1 MSKITFDLKSKDI
14 WDNLSNGLH
23 TVSVVAQATGYEDSD
38 KAFYN
43 FVKEPNT
50 PMINIQLYQ
59 CTAERN
65 RVNKT
70 DYMKLVGSLFG
81 TLRDEASITSPDIL
95 AEGKTLPTFNY
106 VYIREFNRYYYVTEL
121 TSVRNGLWDISLD
134 VDVLMTYN
142 TAIRGCTAYVDRN
155 ENSYNKKVIDTK
167 VPLQQGEIV
176 DEVFI
181 SNQLFDGRPTQI
193 GSHTDGRFGFIIQG
207 VNVGTGDL
215 VDKNG
220 KIIDRRSN

>member
-1 MSKITFDLKSKDI
+1 MAKITFDLKTKNM
-14 WDNLSNGLH
+14 WDNLSDGLH
-23 TVSVVAQATGYEDSD
+23 TISVVAQATGYEDSD
-38 KAFYN
+38 KASYN
-43 FVKEPNT
+43 FVKEPSAA
-50 PMINIQLYQ
+50 MINIQLFQ

-81 TLRDEASITSPDIL
+81 TLREEASITSPDIL
-95 AEGKTLPTFNY
+95 VEGKTLPIFNY

-121 TSVRNGLWDISLD
+121 SSVRANLWDIALD

-155 ENSYNKKVIDTK
+155 ENNYNKKIIDTK
-167 VPLQQGEIV
+167 APLQQGEIA

-181 SNQLFDGRPTQI
+181 ENGLFGTHI
-193 GSHTDGRFGFIIQG
+193 GGAGQHTDGMGGFIIQG
-207 VNVGTGDL
+207 ISLNTGRK

-220 KIIDRRSN
+220 KILEDRGN

>member
-1 MSKITFDLKSKDI
+1 MAKITFDLTTDNI
-14 WDNLSNGLH
+14 WEDLSNGLH
-23 TVSVVAQATGYEDSD
+23 TVSVVAKAIGYEDSD
-38 KAFYN
+38 KASYN
-43 FVKEPNT
+43 FVKDPDT

-70 DYMKLVGSLFG
+70 DYMKLVGSIFG
-81 TLRDEASITSPDIL
+81 VLRDEASITSPDIL
-95 AEGKTLPTFNY
+95 VEGKTLPTFNY

-121 TSVRNGLWDISLD
+121 TSVRSNLWDIALD

-142 TAIRGCTAYVDRN
+142 TAIRQCTAYVDRN
-155 ENSYNKKVIDTK
+155 ENTYNKKVIDTK
-167 VPLQQGEIV
+167 VPLQQGEVV

-181 SNQLFDGRPTQI
+181 ENGLFGTHIVGAGQ
-193 GSHTDGRFGFIIQG
+193 HTDGYGGFIIQG
-207 VNVGTGDL
+207 VKLETGSL

-220 KIIDRRSN
+220 KIIERRGN